1 MRVRQPDIAY
11 KNRQEKVPITFIFLL
26 STQPPPPFAYF
37 FLLYAYFHFVCLLSK
52 RKKVLYASL
61 SVCVCA
67 CAYFVYFGRLQN
79 YNLQCKANKSNSYA
93 RTPVNY
99 PTILK
104 KKLKITNSKY
114 GTKYFIWKD
123 ELDEVDCQ

>member
-1 MRVRQPDIAY
+1 MRVRQPDNAY

-26 STQPPPPFAYF
+26 STHLPPPFAYF
-37 FLLYAYFHFVCLLSK
+37 FLLYAYFSFRVFTF
-52 RKKVLYASL
+52 KKKESFIRA